1 MFEPGEREKIVSTGI
16 LNDDTP
22 EIEEIFYF
30 VLYDSTGDSVVHTP
44 YNVSVYIAPNDDPN
58 GIISFHPDYLVVM
71 GEEGE
76 NIDLVIRRTRGA
88 FGRLLIT
95 LNLMLI
101 TTGHP
106 DLPVSMGDLVFST
119 DVIMQDGSAN
129 TTVTIQVSNCIYLV
143 VSNNTVSLYVYCI
156 ITNKL
161 SGLFVSSNLIFFCV
175 F

>member
-1 MFEPGEREKIVSTGI
+1 M
-16 LNDDTP
+16 
-22 EIEEIFYF
+22 
-30 VLYDSTGDSVVHTP
+30 HTP
-44 YNVSVYIAPNDDPN
+44 YNVSVYIAPNDDHN
-58 GIISFHPDYLVVM
+58 GIIAFHPDYLVVM

-101 TTGHP
+101 STGHP
-106 DLPVSMGDLVFST
+106 DLPASMGELVFST

-143 VSNNTVSLYVYCI
+143 VFDHTVFLYVYCI
-156 ITNKL
+156 DTNKR
-161 SGLFVSSNLIFFCV
+161 SGLFVLLNLIFFV
-175 F
+175 FSNQCILTEHYYSYIRGCTV